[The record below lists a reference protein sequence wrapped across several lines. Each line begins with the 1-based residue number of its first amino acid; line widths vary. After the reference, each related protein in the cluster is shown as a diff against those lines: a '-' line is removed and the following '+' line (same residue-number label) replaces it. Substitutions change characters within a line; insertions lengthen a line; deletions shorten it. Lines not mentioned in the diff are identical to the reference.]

1 MNLGDFLLL
10 GRVRELDLRQ
20 AEVEVGEEAAGRPLV
35 LRPRSRIRRS
45 RPHPTAARFRHGP
58 GIRRD
63 HFHRRRELDRQ
74 NVLGDIA
81 NSWSS
86 GVLGR
91 RRWGGLAA
99 AAVCRLVAHK
109 VEAGVPA
116 VGLGLA

>member
-20 AEVEVGEEAAGRPLV
+20 TEVQVGEEAAGRPLV
-35 LRPRSRIRRS
+35 LRPRPRIRRP
-45 RPHPTAARFRHGP
+45 RPAAARFSHGP
-58 GIRRD
+58 GSRRR
-63 HFHRRRELDRQ
+63 HFHRRRELGSQ

-91 RRWGGLAA
+91 GRWGGLA

>member
-20 AEVEVGEEAAGRPLV
+20 TEVQVGEEAAGRPLV
-35 LRPRSRIRRS
+35 LQPRPRIRRS
-45 RPHPTAARFRHGP
+45 RSHPAAARFCPGP
-58 GIRRD
+58 SRLF
-63 HFHRRRELDRQ
+63 HLFHRRRELGRQ

-116 VGLGLA
+116 VRLGLA